1 MAHRRRNRKPLTRE
15 EAYRFRSAVRK
26 TIKSDPSL
34 LNLDDVAR
42 ALNTSVHRVVESL
55 GPDIRWARVVLQR
68 RRSKSSSYEVITN
81 GERQSPKVRQTW
93 RDHRAEWRD
102 RHLDSPQAA
111 PAAQDLVPSEV
122 ASALDVLRLL
132 EEV

>member
-1 MAHRRRNRKPLTRE
+1 MAHRRCNRKPLTRE
-15 EAYRFRSAVRK
+15 EAYRLRSAVRK
-26 TIKSDPSL
+26 RIKSDPSL

-68 RRSKSSSYEVITN
+68 RRCKSSSYEVTTN
-81 GERQSPKVRQTW
+81 GERPSSKVRKTW
-93 RDHRAEWRD
+93 TDHRAEWREQ
-102 RHLDSPQAA
+102 RPHSPQAS
-111 PAAQDLVPSEV
+111 PAAPDLVPSEV